1 MFYQQGDVLIE
12 SAQIPASAKKSNK
25 NRIVLAEG
33 ETTGHAHVISDT
45 NNCTAFESDSELYL
59 RVTNEVTVSHEEH
72 NHISIAPGNY
82 RVRKVQEY
90 DHFKEEARQVQD

>member
-12 SAQIPASAKKSNK
+12 SAQIPTTAKKSNK

-90 DHFKEEARQVQD
+90 DHFLEEARQVQD

>member
-1 MFYQQGDVLIE
+1 MVYQQGDVLIE
-12 SAQIPASAKKSNK
+12 SAQIPTTAKKSNK

-90 DHFKEEARQVQD
+90 DHFLEEARQVQD

>member
-12 SAQIPASAKKSNK
+12 SAQIPTTAKKSNK